1 MWAPR
6 LRTALDSTTA
16 PTGGRASPRF
26 ERREKRGVGRRI
38 GRCRP
43 RLGLPRLSP
52 LRLGPLREDPLKED
66 PLRED
71 PLREDPLRLG
81 PLREDP
87 LREDPLRA

>member
-43 RLGLPRLSP
+43 RLGLPRL
-52 LRLGPLREDPLKED
+52 GPLREDPLKED

-71 PLREDPLRLG
+71 PLRLG
-81 PLREDP
+81 PLREHP